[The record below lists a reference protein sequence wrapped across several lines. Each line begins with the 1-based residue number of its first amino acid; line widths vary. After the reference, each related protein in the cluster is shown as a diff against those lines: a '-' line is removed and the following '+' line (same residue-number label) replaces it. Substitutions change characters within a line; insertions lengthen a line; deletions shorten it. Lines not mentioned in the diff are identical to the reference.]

1 MTDGP
6 DPRVVG
12 IIAAE
17 HLGPLLSALEVCAV
31 QMANAE
37 RGEEARY
44 YRALARRLADAGG
57 AAAGSTESTRGGGGG
72 GGGRGGGA

>member
-6 DPRVVG
+6 DPRAVG

-17 HLGPLLSALEVCAV
+17 HLGPLLYALEVCAV
-31 QMANAE
+31 HMDDAE
-37 RGEEARY
+37 RGEEAGY
-44 YRALARRLADAGG
+44 YRALARQLADAGG
-57 AAAGSTESTRGGGGG
+57 TTAGSTESTRGGGGG